1 MTTKKEAATLLRRYD
16 KMRHELRLL
25 EHDLA
30 NELRLLEHDLAKACT
45 DYGRT
50 QGVWGFNKDHLRM
63 QLERE
68 KAA

>member
-1 MTTKKEAATLLRRYD
+1 MTTKREAAALLRKYD
-16 KMRHELRLL
+16 KLRHELRAV
-25 EHDLA
+25 EH
-30 NELRLLEHDLAKACT
+30 ELAKACA

-50 QGVWGFNKDHLRM
+50 QGVWGFNRDHLRM

>member
-1 MTTKKEAATLLRRYD
+1 MTTKKEAAALLRKYD
-16 KMRHELRLL
+16 KLRHELRAV
-25 EHDLA
+25 EH
-30 NELRLLEHDLAKACT
+30 ELAKACA

-50 QGVWGFNKDHLRM
+50 QGVWGFNRDHLRM

>member
-1 MTTKKEAATLLRRYD
+1 MTTKREAASLLRKYD
-16 KMRHELRLL
+16 KLRHELRAV
-25 EHDLA
+25 EH
-30 NELRLLEHDLAKACT
+30 ELAKACA

-50 QGVWGFNKDHLRM
+50 QGIWGFSHNHLRM

>member
-1 MTTKKEAATLLRRYD
+1 MTTKKEAAALLRKYD

-25 EHDLA
+25 EQDLS
-30 NELRLLEHDLAKACT
+30 KACT

-50 QGVWGFNKDHLRM
+50 QGLWGFNKDHLRM
-63 QLERE
+63 QIERE

>member
-1 MTTKKEAATLLRRYD
+1 MTTKREAAALLRKYD
-16 KMRHELRLL
+16 KLRAELRTV
-25 EHDLA
+25 EH
-30 NELRLLEHDLAKACT
+30 ELAKACA

-50 QGVWGFNKDHLRM
+50 QGVWGFNRDHLRM

>member
-1 MTTKKEAATLLRRYD
+1 MTTKKEAAALLRKYD
-16 KMRHELRLL
+16 KLRAELRAT
-25 EHDLA
+25 EH
-30 NELRLLEHDLAKACT
+30 ELAKACA

-50 QGVWGFNKDHLRM
+50 QGLWGFSASHLRM

>member
-1 MTTKKEAATLLRRYD
+1 MTTKKEAASLLRKYD
-16 KMRHELRLL
+16 KLRHELRAV
-25 EHDLA
+25 EH
-30 NELRLLEHDLAKACT
+30 ELAKACA

-50 QGVWGFNKDHLRM
+50 QGVWGFNRDHLRM

>member
-1 MTTKKEAATLLRRYD
+1 MTTKREAAALLRKYD
-16 KMRHELRLL
+16 KLRHELRAI
-25 EHDLA
+25 EA
-30 NELRLLEHDLAKACT
+30 ELAKACA

-50 QGVWGFNKDHLRM
+50 QGIWGFSHNHLRM

>member
-1 MTTKKEAATLLRRYD
+1 MTTKREAAALLRKYD
-16 KMRHELRLL
+16 KLRHELRAI
-25 EHDLA
+25 EA
-30 NELRLLEHDLAKACT
+30 ELAKACA

-50 QGVWGFNKDHLRM
+50 QGVWGFNRDHLRM

>member
-1 MTTKKEAATLLRRYD
+1 MATKKEAAALLRKYD

-30 NELRLLEHDLAKACT
+30 KACA
-45 DYGRT
+45 DYGRS
-50 QGVWGFNKDHLRM
+50 QGVWGYTKDHLRM
-63 QLERE
+63 QIERE

>member
-1 MTTKKEAATLLRRYD
+1 MTTKREAAALLRKYD
-16 KMRHELRLL
+16 KMRHELRAI
-25 EHDLA
+25 EA
-30 NELRLLEHDLAKACT
+30 ELAKACA

-50 QGVWGFNKDHLRM
+50 QGVWGFNRDHLRM

>member
-25 EHDLA
+25 E
-30 NELRLLEHDLAKACT
+30 NDLAKACT